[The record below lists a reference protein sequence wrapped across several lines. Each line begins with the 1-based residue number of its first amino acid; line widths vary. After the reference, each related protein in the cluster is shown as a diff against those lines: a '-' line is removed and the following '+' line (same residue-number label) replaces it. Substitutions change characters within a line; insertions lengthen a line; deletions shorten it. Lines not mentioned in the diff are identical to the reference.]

1 VSETMQLLQAVL
13 LFLAAGAS
21 AIWIGRSRRHYGD
34 ADQPALFSAMLGFIL
49 AAASGACAAASLIGF
64 DLEEAHQWLERASLL
79 LGLPLIA
86 LAALTLA
93 RRWIWS
99 RPNWGRVVLG
109 LCVFFEL
116 ARQLG
121 WSEPYAFGLMLTSA
135 LLMIYAGA
143 LQWPARLPA
152 AAGVV
157 AGTLLLGSAP
167 LPAGML
173 MDSPLSELRPLL
185 LAVAS
190 PLITLL
196 LVRMPGSAGE
206 DQPAAG

>member
-1 VSETMQLLQAVL
+1 MQLLQALL
-13 LFLAAGAS
+13 LFLAAGTS
-21 AIWIGRSRRHYGD
+21 AIWIGRSRRHHGD

-135 LLMIYAGA
+135 LLIIYAGA